1 MANVSVNRMRFW
13 KDGMEKHYI
22 QLGTVMTEEAFR
34 NRGLIRGLMEFVEA
48 DFGEQTDGMFLFAN
62 DTVLTFYPK
71 FGFRPAGET
80 KYEKLVSQETEKS
93 AELYPVYGKEAR
105 KKLENAVERSTCQGR
120 FGMIKNVGL
129 TMFYL
134 TKFMQE
140 QVYYLPGENAYAVA
154 ELEGGELFLHDVIA
168 DRNVDLDAVIQAFG
182 KEISRVTLG
191 FTPSDA
197 EGYEKK
203 AWKEED
209 TTLFVKGKEWDAFE
223 AWEVMFPTL
232 SHA

>member
-1 MANVSVNRMRFW
+1 MAQQKELRFV
-13 KDGMEKHYI
+13 KAYRDQDALRNSFME
-22 QLGTVMTEEAFR
+22 
-34 NRGLIRGLMEFVEA
+34 LI
-48 DFGEQTDGMFLFAN
+48 
-62 DTVLTFYPK
+62 
-71 FGFRPAGET
+71 
-80 KYEKLVSQETEKS
+80 
-93 AELYPVYGKEAR
+93 
-105 KKLENAVERSTCQGR
+105 CQGR

-209 TTLFVKGKEWDAFE
+209 TTLFIKGKEWDAFE